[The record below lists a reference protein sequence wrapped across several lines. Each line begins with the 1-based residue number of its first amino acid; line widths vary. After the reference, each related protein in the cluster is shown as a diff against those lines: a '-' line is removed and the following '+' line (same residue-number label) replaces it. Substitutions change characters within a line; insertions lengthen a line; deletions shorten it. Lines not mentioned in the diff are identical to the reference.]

1 MLDKKLEI
9 LNKYFNYKNF
19 RPGQADLIDAL
30 LDGRDAVG
38 IMPTG
43 GGKSL
48 CYQIPALILPGVTLV
63 ISPLISLMKDQVEA
77 LNHAQIPAA
86 FVNSSLNSQE
96 YFEIL
101 DKALEQKYKIIYA
114 APERILTPNFL
125 NFARQ
130 LDINLIAVD
139 EAHCVSQW
147 GQNFRPD
154 YLKIAGFRNFLL
166 EHGMT
171 PPIGAFTAT
180 ATDIIREDIKKLLN
194 LKEPLCVTTGFD
206 RPNLRFE
213 VVKLLPREK
222 TSNLIDFINLK
233 HKDHSGIVY
242 CSTRKTVETVCEKLC
257 DKGLNATRYHAGLE
271 LDERRINQENF
282 INNKVKII
290 VATNAFG
297 MGIDKPD
304 VRFVVHYNMP
314 KEIESY
320 YQEAGRAGRDGKNS
334 DCLLMYDMSDIMTA
348 KHFIDHNYKN
358 SLENEM
364 LTDEQREFIKRRDL
378 WRLAQIENYCKSKG
392 CLRAYLLRY
401 FGETPPNRCDNCS
414 TCDKVNAFKAALNS
428 KLEKSKSKT
437 SRADNYKKYEYK
449 EPQDKIIVKDI
460 TIEAQK
466 ILSAVYR
473 VELKFGSGLGV
484 GAIIRLLTGSQDE
497 SVYNLGLDQIK
508 TYGAMR
514 GYSENTIK
522 NYIDY
527 LIDKGYLYLTANK
540 YSRLLTVPGKRNAL
554 FKGIDKVEME
564 VKAQATAK
572 IKDKSS
578 DYRST
583 RQPLKIFKL
592 DDDENLFNALKKL
605 RTKLAKEQEVPAF
618 VVFQD
623 SVLRD
628 MAAQRPSSI
637 SELEDIR
644 GIGSRKAK
652 QYGQIF
658 LDEIAKWS

>member
-9 LNKYFNYKNF
+9 LNKYFNYKDF

-86 FVNSSLNSQE
+86 FINSSLNTQE

-101 DKALEQKYKIIYA
+101 DDALNNRLKIIYA
-114 APERILTPNFL
+114 APERILTQSFL
-125 NFARQ
+125 NFASR
-130 LDINLIAVD
+130 LDIKLIAVD

-180 ATDIIREDIKKLLN
+180 ATEIIREDIKNLLN
-194 LKEPLCVTTGFD
+194 LKEPLCITTGFD

-213 VVKLLPREK
+213 VINIKPREK
-222 TSNLIDFINLK
+222 TQNLINFINLK

-242 CSTRKTVETVCEKLC
+242 CSSRKNVERVCDELC
-257 DKGLNATRYHAGLE
+257 STGIKAVRYHAGLE
-271 LDERRINQENF
+271 LEERRINQENF

-320 YQEAGRAGRDGKNS
+320 YQEAGRAGRDGKAS
-334 DCLLMYDMSDIMTA
+334 DCLLMYDVSDIMTG
-348 KHFIDHNYKN
+348 KYFVEQNYKI
-358 SLENEM
+358 SLENDM
-364 LTDEQREFIKRRDL
+364 LTDEQREFIKKRDL

-414 TCDKVNAFKAALNS
+414 TCDKVNAFKAALNL
-428 KLEKSKSKT
+428 KLEKSKT
-437 SRADNYKKYEYK
+437 SRADNYKNYEYK
-449 EPQDKIIVKDI
+449 EPQNKIIVKDI
-460 TIEAQK
+460 TLEAKK
-466 ILSAVYR
+466 ILSAVRR
-473 VELKFGSGLGV
+473 VELKFGSGLGI
-484 GAIIRLLTGSQDE
+484 GAIIKLLTGSQDE

-514 GYSENTIK
+514 GTPASQIGG
-522 NYIDY
+522 YIAY

-540 YSRLLTVPGKRNAL
+540 YSRLCTVDEKREAVFNGEQV
-554 FKGIDKVEME
+554 FME
-564 VKAQATAK
+564 VKAKAQAR
-572 IKDKSS
+572 DKQS

-592 DDDENLFNALKKL
+592 DDNDLFNALKKL

>member
-9 LNKYFNYKNF
+9 LNKYFNYKDF

-86 FVNSSLNSQE
+86 FINSSLKAQE

-114 APERILTPNFL
+114 APERILTQSFL
-125 NFARQ
+125 NFASR
-130 LDINLIAVD
+130 LDIKLIAVD

-180 ATDIIREDIKKLLN
+180 ATDIIREDIKNLLN
-194 LKEPLCVTTGFD
+194 LKEPLCITTGFD

-213 VVKLLPREK
+213 VINIKPREK
-222 TSNLIDFINLK
+222 TQNLINFINLK

-242 CSTRKTVETVCEKLC
+242 CSSRKNVERVCDELC
-257 DKGLNATRYHAGLE
+257 RQGIKAVRYHAGLE
-271 LDERRINQENF
+271 LEERRINQENF

-320 YQEAGRAGRDGKNS
+320 YQEAGRAGRDGLPS
-334 DCLLMYDMSDIMTA
+334 DCLLMYDTSDIMLA
-348 KHFIDHNYKN
+348 KYFIAQNYER

-364 LTDEQREFIKRRDL
+364 LSDEQREFIRKRDN
-378 WRLAQIENYCKSKG
+378 WRLDRIANYCKTHG
-392 CLRAYLLRY
+392 CLRAYLLSY
-401 FGETPPNRCDNCS
+401 FGETPPSRCDNCS
-414 TCDKVNAFKAALNS
+414 TCDKVNAFKAALNL
-428 KLEKSKSKT
+428 KLEKSKT
-437 SRADNYKKYEYK
+437 SRADNYKNYEYK
-449 EPQDKIIVKDI
+449 EPQNKIIVKDI
-460 TIEAQK
+460 TLEAKK

-473 VELKFGSGLGV
+473 VELKFGSGLGI

-522 NYIDY
+522 NYINY
-527 LIDKGYLYLTANK
+527 LIDKGYLRLTAGK
-540 YSRLLTVPGKRNAL
+540 YSRLLTVPEKREAL

-564 VKAQATAK
+564 VKAQANTK
-572 IKDKSS
+572 FKDKPN

-583 RQPLKIFKL
+583 RPPLKIFKL
-592 DDDENLFNALKKL
+592 DDKTHSNELFKALREL
-605 RTKLAKEQEVPAF
+605 RL
-618 VVFQD
+618 
-623 SVLRD
+623 
-628 MAAQRPSSI
+628 
-637 SELEDIR
+637 
-644 GIGSRKAK
+644 
-652 QYGQIF
+652 
-658 LDEIAKWS
+658 

>member
-1 MLDKKLEI
+1 I
-9 LNKYFNYKNF
+9 KN
-19 RPGQADLIDAL
+19 
-30 LDGRDAVG
+30 
-38 IMPTG
+38 
-43 GGKSL
+43 
-48 CYQIPALILPGVTLV
+48 
-63 ISPLISLMKDQVEA
+63 
-77 LNHAQIPAA
+77 
-86 FVNSSLNSQE
+86 
-96 YFEIL
+96 
-101 DKALEQKYKIIYA
+101 
-114 APERILTPNFL
+114 
-125 NFARQ
+125 
-130 LDINLIAVD
+130 
-139 EAHCVSQW
+139 
-147 GQNFRPD
+147 
-154 YLKIAGFRNFLL
+154 
-166 EHGMT
+166 
-171 PPIGAFTAT
+171 
-180 ATDIIREDIKKLLN
+180 LLN
-194 LKEPLCVTTGFD
+194 LKEPLCITTGFD

-437 SRADNYKKYEYK
+437 SRADNYKKYEK
-449 EPQDKIIVKDI
+449 LEERNKIIVKDI
-460 TIEAQK
+460 TLEAQK
-466 ILSAVYR
+466 ILSAVRR
-473 VELKFGSGLGV
+473 VELKFGSGLGI

-514 GYSENTIK
+514 GTPASQIGG
-522 NYIDY
+522 YIAY

-540 YSRLLTVPGKRNAL
+540 YSRLCTVDEKREAVFNGEQV
-554 FKGIDKVEME
+554 FME
-564 VKAQATAK
+564 VKAKAQAQAR
-572 IKDKSS
+572 DKQS

-592 DDDENLFNALKKL
+592 DDKTHSNELFKALRELRLKIAHDEEIAAFRIFYDSALH
-605 RTKLAKEQEVPAF
+605 EMSE
-618 VVFQD
+618 
-623 SVLRD
+623 
-628 MAAQRPSSI
+628 QRPRTM
-637 SELEDIR
+637 SELMSLEHV
-644 GIGSRKAK
+644 RKSQAK
-652 QYGQIF
+652 QYGKIF
-658 LDEIAKWS
+658 LDEIAKWR